1 MPKLVFQQYHFLVEG
16 ECEERYLRRLQ
27 ELINERQD
35 IGQKVS
41 FVIKRGMTMTSMVKN
56 LSPWVKTTIVEVMDY
71 EGSSQSDQQTF
82 VHALDDMEKASHL
95 KPGVKCVLGYSNLT
109 FELWILLHKMDC
121 RRTLDNKKQYL
132 DLLNQAYKSKFAKA
146 DIDELFDGILS
157 LKSREECY
165 RFFED
170 ICTTNE
176 VLSIAERF
184 EVAKLLYQNNTYIE
198 IAAKTGASTA
208 TISRVNRFLANGNG
222 SCDFIFER
230 LGISKDKE

>member
-109 FELWILLHKMDC
+109 FELWILLHKMEC

-132 DLLNQAYKSKFAKA
+132 DLLNQAYKSKFETLSKFKQEKSFKKVLNS
-146 DIDELFDGILS
+146 IDLEDVKTAIQRAEAIRKQNEQDSIPIIYQKKYKYFKKNPDCSLQEFIRKIL
-157 LKSREECY
+157 
-165 RFFED
+165 ED
-170 ICTTNE
+170 CG
-176 VLSIAERF
+176 LMDM
-184 EVAKLLYQNNTYIE
+184 K
-198 IAAKTGASTA
+198 
-208 TISRVNRFLANGNG
+208 
-222 SCDFIFER
+222 
-230 LGISKDKE
+230 

>member
-1 MPKLVFQQYHFLVEG
+1 MPKLFSQQYYFLVEG

-27 ELINERQD
+27 KLINERQD

-41 FVIKRGMTMTSMVKN
+41 FDIKRGVTMTSMVKN

-132 DLLNQAYKSKFAKA
+132 DLLNKAYKSEFETLSKFKQEKNFKKILESITLEEVKDAIKKA
-146 DIDELFDGILS
+146 EAIRKQNEQDSIPTIYKKKFKYFKKNPDCSLQEFIRKIL
-157 LKSREECY
+157 
-165 RFFED
+165 ED
-170 ICTTNE
+170 CG
-176 VLSIAERF
+176 LMDM
-184 EVAKLLYQNNTYIE
+184 K
-198 IAAKTGASTA
+198 
-208 TISRVNRFLANGNG
+208 
-222 SCDFIFER
+222 
-230 LGISKDKE
+230 